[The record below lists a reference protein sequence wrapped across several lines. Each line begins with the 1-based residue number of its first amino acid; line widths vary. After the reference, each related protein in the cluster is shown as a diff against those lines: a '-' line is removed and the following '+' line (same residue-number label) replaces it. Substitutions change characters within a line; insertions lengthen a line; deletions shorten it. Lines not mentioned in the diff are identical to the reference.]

1 MRPVAAPQ
9 AKRFV
14 LAALLLLPL
23 SALALSTSTTR
34 AVNMR
39 TGPDRFFEVMTVL
52 PARTSVRVTG
62 CIASWRWCQV
72 VTRRYRGWVDSRY
85 LQDPVRGRVPV
96 VDDRG
101 SSRPPP
107 ARQRDTPV
115 RPAG

>member
-9 AKRFV
+9 ARRWV
-14 LAALLLLPL
+14 LATLLCLPL
-23 SALALSTSTTR
+23 PALALSTSTTR
-34 AVNMR
+34 AVNLR

-52 PARTSVRVTG
+52 PAHTSVRVTG

-72 VTRRYRGWVDSRY
+72 VTRRHRGWVDSRY